1 MRREGQAAEVH
12 LVIPEFSFDYTAPD
26 CISSLKGMGINTVFD
41 QKMADLSD
49 MASYDEGRENLY
61 VTNIIHKTHID
72 LHEKGTDAAAVTA
85 ILIDKATSAPD
96 QEFKEVT
103 LDRPFIFV
111 ISDNATSTPI
121 FMGTVQS
128 IG

>member
-1 MRREGQAAEVH
+1 
-12 LVIPEFSFDYTAPD
+12 
-26 CISSLKGMGINTVFD
+26 MGINKVFD
-41 QKMADLSD
+41 GDLADLSD